1 MPVGVQ
7 WDRLHCQNRKKY
19 WANSLM
25 RPPRSS
31 RQYANVFIVM
41 LQYRLRNEVL
51 YVLCDVSSLV
61 TRRVFHIRSIIEQC
75 STYLIIHYLEVQ
87 IFHHVVLCLT
97 VWLSDYRLVLNKIL
111 LALISCFV
119 LELCACLVFKSQCS
133 PLPVLFWWAQEVRY
147 NCRTHGLHGLHGMN
161 SALIL

>member
-1 MPVGVQ
+1 
-7 WDRLHCQNRKKY
+7 
-19 WANSLM
+19 M

-31 RQYANVFIVM
+31 RQYATVFIVM
-41 LQYRLRNEVL
+41 LQYRSRNEVL

-97 VWLSDYRLVLNKIL
+97 IYRLLLNKIL

-119 LELCACLVFKSQCS
+119 LELCAYLVFKSQCS
-133 PLPVLFWWAQEVRY
+133 PLPVLF
-147 NCRTHGLHGLHGMN
+147 
-161 SALIL
+161 